1 MIEGLKLIGKLAATF
16 LKGKIAKSEAKAA
29 NAASWEEMAM
39 QNSATSW
46 KDEYLTLVFTI
57 PLICCFIPSAVPY
70 IKEGFAVLETMPQWY
85 QITVSVI
92 VAASF
97 GVRSVIGFMKLE
109 NFRSLFEK
117 FIEEVIYTNDVG
129 TEINR

>member
-16 LKGKIAKSEAKAA
+16 LKGKIAKGEAKAA
-29 NAASWEEMAM
+29 NAASWEELAM

-70 IKEGFAVLETMPQWY
+70 IKEGFAVLDTMPTWY
-85 QITVSVI
+85 QYTFSVI

-97 GVRSVIGFMKLE
+97 GVRGAIGLMNKT
-109 NFRSLFEK
+109 K
-117 FIEEVIYTNDVG
+117 K
-129 TEINR
+129 

>member
-1 MIEGLKLIGKLAATF
+1 MMSALKLIGKLATTF
-16 LKGKIAKSEAKAA
+16 LKGKIAKGEAKAA

-70 IKEGFAVLETMPQWY
+70 MKEGFAVLETMPQWY

-97 GVRSVIGFMKLE
+97 GVRSVIGFM
-109 NFRSLFEK
+109 
-117 FIEEVIYTNDVG
+117 
-129 TEINR
+129 NRKKK